1 MGFIATVVEFLR
13 TVTDGAQTPEAK
25 VERGGDDP
33 LTGYHFAPPG
43 DDSQPLAG
51 DDAFL
56 VDDTGKGAAQIV
68 GYQDPTSTPKAGA
81 GEKRIY
87 SRSGPGVM
95 ACEVWLKADGTIAI
109 VNAAGSI
116 ELAADG
122 SSQMVNPLGSVALSS
137 AGLVTFTTP
146 LGTFG
151 ADTHTHASP
160 FGPTGPPI
168 PGT

>member
-1 MGFIATVVEFLR
+1 VGFVATVVEFLR
-13 TVTDGAQTPEAK
+13 SVVDGAQAPEVKAD
-25 VERGGDDP
+25 RGGDDTV
-33 LTGYHFAPPG
+33 TGYHFASPG

-51 DDAFL
+51 DAAYFG
-56 VDDTGKGAAQIV
+56 DDTGSGNAQAL
-68 GYQDPTSTPKAGA
+68 GYQDPTSTPKAGP

-95 ACEVWLKADGTIAI
+95 ACEVWLKADGSLAI

-116 ELAADG
+116 TLAADG
-122 SSQMVNPLGSVALSS
+122 SSEMVNPLGSVALDA
-137 AGLVTFTTP
+137 AGIVTFTTP

-151 ADTHTHASP
+151 AGTHTHLSP